1 MKSNKKMSETFLT
14 GAILAIV
21 GGFLDAYTYVC
32 RGGVFAN
39 AQTGNIVLMGIKF
52 ANGEIRKSLIY
63 LVPIFS
69 FIAGILIC
77 EAIRH
82 NYRRGKLLHWRQI
95 TVIFEIIVLIAVAFI
110 PQSEAGNNISN
121 ALVSFMCSL
130 QVQSF
135 RRVNDNAIA
144 TTMCTGNLR
153 SATEH
158 FYNYLECKDKTQLRK
173 SLEYLGIIAF
183 FIIGGAAGALIT
195 GALSIKAAL
204 LGTLP
209 LIITFIIM
217 FI

>member
-14 GAILAIV
+14 GAILATV
-21 GGFLDAYTYVC
+21 GGFLDAYTYIC

-52 ANGEIRKSLIY
+52 ANGEIKTSLVY

-69 FIAGILIC
+69 FVAGILLC

-82 NYRRGKLLHWRQI
+82 NFRKGKVLHWRQI
-95 TVIFEIIVLIAVAFI
+95 TIIFEIAVLTAVAFI
-110 PQSEAGNNISN
+110 PQNELCNSISN
-121 ALVSFMCSL
+121 ALVSFVCSL

-135 RRVNDNAIA
+135 RKMNDKAIA

-158 FYNYLECKDKTQLRK
+158 FYNFLESKNKIEFKK
-173 SLEYLGIIAF
+173 SLEYIGIIAF
-183 FIIGGAAGALIT
+183 FIIGGGVGALIT
-195 GALSIKAAL
+195 NAVEIKAAL
-204 LGTLP
+204 IGNIG
-209 LIITFIIM
+209 LIATFIIM